1 MCGTDVL
8 VKVSEVCGT
17 VCSRFGTFGPHVA
30 LGHCWCRSDGVL
42 PLARNS
48 HVTPLARHATRT
60 SRNSYVTPL
69 VRHATRMSRH
79 SYVTPLVCHAT
90 RTALATRSA
99 LLTPRHSHGG
109 LHAKVVRAT
118 DNGHTVPHTSDHF
131 TNTSGPHVAERT
143 SKVTSNADFAI
154 WWSGAVDGPSRPG
167 YSSCAVRMCW

>member
-69 VRHATRMSRH
+69 VCHATRMSRH
-79 SYVTPLVCHAT
+79 SHVTQLARHVTRTSRNSHVTPLARHSYVTQLARRSPLARRSSLHVT
-90 RTALATRSA
+90 RTADSTPKWCGRSLRLTKRGRA
-99 LLTPRHSHGG
+99 LPSLVEIPG
-109 LHAKVVRAT
+109 L
-118 DNGHTVPHTSDHF
+118 
-131 TNTSGPHVAERT
+131 RT
-143 SKVTSNADFAI
+143 L
-154 WWSGAVDGPSRPG
+154 G
-167 YSSCAVRMCW
+167 YFCSSS